1 MNQTIIGG
9 KNREYNKQQ
18 HEQRE
23 AKLTKVYEHFLNSE
37 NGVSV
42 KELAIDFKISSNLAR
57 KYVNDLI
64 SRNMVQFDRKD
75 GKTPVYCVVKIG
87 ETAAEESKPE
97 TETNEPAEAPKPVE
111 ALEVKPD
118 GKEFEPGS
126 YIPCSNV
133 CKPGDVVWIS
143 SRSGEGQFF
152 RYLIITPWE
161 RKAMV
166 LGVMLEGHPQLNLN
180 DPYYVYIGVDPETQ
194 KSMYADIRNNCQ
206 RGYKQFGER
215 LMHVDKDL
223 FDDVKARL
231 ARSMG
236 FDPCKDRSVII
247 ERLRNASD
255 KQKEIMHKLQE
266 ENAELKQDLKNSYIH
281 QDEYKKAADDATELN
296 RKLSDENDR
305 LQKKYLQADDS
316 ITQMYRECSRMSKEL
331 DDTKK
336 ENADLKQ
343 KISDISAKAVE
354 VVQPRYD
361 DDTIM
366 GMIIDSEVK
375 KTKIEVYEEEIKMLR
390 QMVFS
395 MIKGGANNG

>member
-9 KNREYNKQQ
+9 KNSEYNRQL
-18 HEQRE
+18 HEARE
-23 AKLTKVYEHFLNSE
+23 ARLTKVHEAFLNSE
-37 NGVSV
+37 NGMSV
-42 KELAIDFKISSNLAR
+42 KELAIDFGITSNLAR
-57 KYVNDLI
+57 DYVNTLLE
-64 SRNMVQFDRKD
+64 RNVIRFDHKD
-75 GKTPVYCVVKIG
+75 GKAPIYTIVKI
-87 ETAAEESKPE
+87 TAEEIQTKPA
-97 TETNEPAEAPKPVE
+97 TEEAKVEDKAPE

-118 GKEFEPGS
+118 GKEFAPGS

-166 LGVMLEGHPQLNLN
+166 LGILLEGHPQLNLN
-180 DPYYVYIGVDPETQ
+180 DPYYVYIGNDPETQ
-194 KSMYADIRNNCQ
+194 KAMYADIRNNCQ

-215 LMHVDKDL
+215 LIHVDKDL

-236 FDPCKDRSVII
+236 FEPCKDRSVII

-255 KQKEIMHKLQE
+255 KQKELMAKLRD
-266 ENAELKQDLKNSYIH
+266 ENESLKQDLKNSYIH

-296 RKLSDENDR
+296 RKLSDENDK
-305 LQKKYLQADDS
+305 LQKKYLQLDDS
-316 ITQMYRECSRMSKEL
+316 ITRMYRECSRMSKEL
-331 DDTKK
+331 DDAKNENGELKK
-336 ENADLKQ
+336 QL
-343 KISDISAKAVE
+343 SDISTKDATAI
-354 VVQPRYD
+354 QPKYD

-390 QMVFS
+390 QMVFN

>member
-1 MNQTIIGG
+1 MNHTDGC
-9 KNREYNKQQ
+9 KNNDFNKQQ

-23 AKLTKVYEHFLNSE
+23 AKLLKVYEAMLNT
-37 NGVSV
+37 NGMSV
-42 KELAIDFKISSNLAR
+42 KEIAIDFKISSNLAR
-57 KYVNDLI
+57 KYVTDLI
-64 SRNMVQFDRKD
+64 DRNMVRLDRKE
-75 GKTPVYCVVKIG
+75 GKTPVYTVVNVTVEETT
-87 ETAAEESKPE
+87 ETAEPPKEES
-97 TETNEPAEAPKPVE
+97 KPVE

-118 GKEFEPGS
+118 GKEFAPGS

-133 CKPGDVVWIS
+133 CKAGDVVWIS

-166 LGVMLEGHPQLNLN
+166 LGIMLEGHPQLNLN

-247 ERLRNASD
+247 ERLRNASG
-255 KQKEIMHKLQE
+255 KQKEIMNKLQE
-266 ENAELKQDLKNSYIH
+266 ENADLKQDLRNSYIH

-296 RKLSDENDR
+296 RKLSDENDK
-305 LQKKYLQADDS
+305 LQKKYLQAKES
-316 ITQMYRECSRMSKEL
+316 ISQLFAECNKMSEEL
-331 DDTKK
+331 DAVKK
-336 ENADLKQ
+336 DNADLKQ
-343 KISDISAKAVE
+343 QLSDISAKAVE

-361 DDTIM
+361 DDTVM

-395 MIKGGANNG
+395 MIKGNSDKS

>member
-9 KNREYNKQQ
+9 KNSEYHRQL
-18 HEQRE
+18 HEARE
-23 AKLTKVYEHFLNSE
+23 ARLTKVHEAFLNSE
-37 NGVSV
+37 NGMSV
-42 KELAIDFKISSNLAR
+42 KELAIDFGISSNLAR
-57 KYVNDLI
+57 DYVNTLLE
-64 SRNMVQFDRKD
+64 RNVIRFDHKD
-75 GKTPVYCVVKIG
+75 GKAPIYTIVKVTVEEIK
-87 ETAAEESKPE
+87 AESATEEPKVEDKAPE
-97 TETNEPAEAPKPVE
+97 T
-111 ALEVKPD
+111 LEVKPD
-118 GKEFEPGS
+118 GKEFAPGS
-126 YIPCSNV
+126 YIPRSNV

-143 SRSGEGQFF
+143 SRAGEGQFF

-194 KSMYADIRNNCQ
+194 QSMYADIRNNCQ

-236 FDPCKDRSVII
+236 FDPCKDKSVVI

-255 KQKEIMHKLQE
+255 RHKELMTKLRE
-266 ENAELKQDLKNSYIH
+266 ENEGLKHDLKNSYIH

-296 RKLSDENDR
+296 RKLSDENDK

-331 DDTKK
+331 DDAKK
-336 ENADLKQ
+336 ENTELKQ
-343 KISDISAKAVE
+343 QISDISAKEVE
-354 VVQPRYD
+354 VIQPRYD
-361 DDTIM
+361 DDTVM

-375 KTKIEVYEEEIKMLR
+375 KTKIEVYEEEIEMLR

-395 MIKGGANNG
+395 MIKGGTSNG

>member
-9 KNREYNKQQ
+9 KNREYNKLQ

-23 AKLTKVYEHFLNSE
+23 AKLLKVYEAMLNTT
-37 NGVSV
+37 GMSV
-42 KELAIDFKISSNLAR
+42 KEIAVDFKISSNLAR
-57 KYVNDLI
+57 KYVTDLI
-64 SRNMVQFDRKD
+64 DRDMVRLVRKE
-75 GKTPVYCVVKIG
+75 GKTPVYAVVKKE
-87 ETAAEESKPE
+87 ETSEIVDQRPVEE
-97 TETNEPAEAPKPVE
+97 PKPVE

-118 GKEFEPGS
+118 GKEFAPGS

-231 ARSMG
+231 GRSMG
-236 FDPCKDRSVII
+236 FDPCKDKSGII
-247 ERLRNASD
+247 EKLRNASD
-255 KQKEIMHKLQE
+255 KQKELMHKLQE
-266 ENAELKQDLKNSYIH
+266 ENADLKQDLKNSYIH

-296 RKLSDENDR
+296 RKLSDENDK
-305 LQKKYLQADDS
+305 LQKKYLQAKES
-316 ITQMYRECSRMSKEL
+316 ISQLFAECNKMSEEL
-331 DDTKK
+331 DAVKK
-336 ENADLKQ
+336 ENSELKQ
-343 KISDISAKAVE
+343 QLSDISTKEVE
-354 VVQPRYD
+354 VIQPKYD
-361 DDTIM
+361 DDTVM

-390 QMVFS
+390 QMVFN
-395 MIKGGANNG
+395 MIKSN

>member
-1 MNQTIIGG
+1 MNQTINGG

-23 AKLTKVYEHFLNSE
+23 AKLLKVYEAMLNTD
-37 NGVSV
+37 GMSV
-42 KELAIDFKISSNLAR
+42 KEIAVDFKISSNLAR
-57 KYVNDLI
+57 KYVTDLI
-64 SRNMVQFDRKD
+64 DRNMVRLDRKE
-75 GKTPVYCVVKIG
+75 GKTLIYAVVKVVE
-87 ETAAEESKPE
+87 ETTTEQPTEE
-97 TETNEPAEAPKPVE
+97 PKPFE

-118 GKEFEPGS
+118 GKEFAPGS

-166 LGVMLEGHPQLNLN
+166 LGIMLEGHPQLNLN

-247 ERLRNASD
+247 ERLRIASD

-266 ENAELKQDLKNSYIH
+266 ENSDLKQDLKNSYIH
-281 QDEYKKAADDATELN
+281 QDEYKKAADDTLELN
-296 RKLSDENDR
+296 RKLNDENRD
-305 LQKKYLQADDS
+305 LQKKYLQAKES
-316 ITQMYRECSRMSKEL
+316 ISQLFAECNKMSEEL
-331 DDTKK
+331 DAAKK
-336 ENADLKQ
+336 ENSDLKQ
-343 KISDISAKAVE
+343 QLSDISAKEVE
-354 VVQPRYD
+354 VIQPKFD
-361 DDTIM
+361 DDTVM

-390 QMVFS
+390 QMVFN
-395 MIKGGANNG
+395 MIKGGASNG

>member
-23 AKLTKVYEHFLNSE
+23 AKILKVYEAMLNSD
-37 NGVSV
+37 GMSV
-42 KELAIDFKISSNLAR
+42 KEIAVDFKISSNLAR
-57 KYVNDLI
+57 KYVTDLI
-64 SRNMVQFDRKD
+64 DRNMVRLDRKE
-75 GKTPVYCVVKIG
+75 GKTPVYTVVKA
-87 ETAAEESKPE
+87 ETVEQPKDE
-97 TETNEPAEAPKPVE
+97 PKPVE

-194 KSMYADIRNNCQ
+194 LSMYADIRNNCQ

-223 FDDVKARL
+223 FDDVKALL

-255 KQKEIMHKLQE
+255 KQKEIMRKLQE
-266 ENAELKQDLKNSYIH
+266 ENADLKQDLKNSYIH
-281 QDEYKKAADDATELN
+281 QDEYKKAADDTLELN
-296 RKLSDENDR
+296 RQLNDENRD
-305 LQKKYLQADDS
+305 LQKKYLQAKES
-316 ITQMYRECSRMSKEL
+316 ISQLFAECNKMSEEL
-331 DDTKK
+331 DAAKK
-336 ENADLKQ
+336 ENADLEQ
-343 KISDISAKAVE
+343 QVRDISAKEVE

-361 DDTIM
+361 DDTVM

-395 MIKGGANNG
+395 MVKGGTSNG

>member
-1 MNQTIIGG
+1 MNQTVIGG

-23 AKLTKVYEHFLNSE
+23 AKLLKVYETMLNS
-37 NGVSV
+37 NGMSV
-42 KELAIDFKISSNLAR
+42 KEIAVDFKISSNLAR
-57 KYVNDLI
+57 KYVTDLI
-64 SRNMVQFDRKD
+64 DRNMVRRDRME
-75 GKTPVYCVVKIG
+75 GKTPVYVVVK
-87 ETAAEESKPE
+87 AEI
-97 TETNEPAEAPKPVE
+97 TEQPKDEPKPVE

-180 DPYYVYIGVDPETQ
+180 DPYYVYIGIDPETQ
-194 KSMYADIRNNCQ
+194 LSMYADIRNNCQ

-215 LMHVDKDL
+215 LMHVEKDL

-231 ARSMG
+231 GRSMG
-236 FDPCKDRSVII
+236 FDPCKDKSVVI

-255 KQKEIMHKLQE
+255 KQKELMTKLRE
-266 ENAELKQDLKNSYIH
+266 ENEGLKQDLKNSYIH
-281 QDEYKKAADDATELN
+281 QDEYKKAADNATELN
-296 RKLSDENDR
+296 RKLSDENDE

-316 ITQMYRECSRMSKEL
+316 ITQMYRECSRMSEEL
-331 DDTKK
+331 DEAKK
-336 ENADLKQ
+336 ENAELKQ
-343 KISDISAKAVE
+343 QLSDISTRDVAVI
-354 VVQPRYD
+354 QPKYD

-375 KTKIEVYEEEIKMLR
+375 KTKIEVYEEEIKMLK
-390 QMVFS
+390 QMVFN
-395 MIKGGANNG
+395 MIKSY

>member
-1 MNQTIIGG
+1 MNQAIIGG
-9 KNREYNKQQ
+9 KNREYNRQQ

-126 YIPCSNV
+126 YVPCSNV

-194 KSMYADIRNNCQ
+194 LSMYADIRNNCQ

-215 LMHVDKDL
+215 LMRVDKDL

-231 ARSMG
+231 GRSMG
-236 FDPCKDRSVII
+236 FDPCKDKNVVI

-255 KQKEIMHKLQE
+255 RQKELMAKLRE
-266 ENAELKQDLKNSYIH
+266 ENEGLKQDLKNSYIH

-296 RKLSDENDR
+296 RKLSDENEE
-305 LQKKYLQADDS
+305 LLSKYKATNTSCADL
-316 ITQMYRECSRMSKEL
+316 L
-331 DDTKK
+331 DKIAVTSMNADNLKK
-336 ENADLKQ
+336 ENAELKKQ
-343 KISDISAKAVE
+343 LSDISAKDTTVI
-354 VVQPRYD
+354 QPKYD
-361 DDTIM
+361 DDTVM

-375 KTKIEVYEEEIKMLR
+375 KTKIEVYEEEIKMLK

-395 MIKGGANNG
+395 MIKGGQS

>member
-9 KNREYNKQQ
+9 KNAEYNKQQ

-23 AKLTKVYEHFLNSE
+23 AKLLKVYEAMLNSD
-37 NGVSV
+37 GMSV
-42 KELAIDFKISSNLAR
+42 KEIAVDFKISSKLAR
-57 KYVNDLI
+57 RYVSDLI
-64 SRNMVQFDRKD
+64 DRNMIRLDRKE
-75 GKTPVYCVVKIG
+75 GKTPVYVVVKE
-87 ETAAEESKPE
+87 ETV
-97 TETNEPAEAPKPVE
+97 EPPKDEPKPVE

-133 CKPGDVVWIS
+133 CKPGDVVRIS

-194 KSMYADIRNNCQ
+194 LSMYADIRNNCQ

-231 ARSMG
+231 GRSMG
-236 FDPCKDRSVII
+236 FDPCKDKSVVI

-255 KQKEIMHKLQE
+255 KQREQMIKLSD
-266 ENAELKQDLKNSYIH
+266 ENERLKQDLKNSYIH
-281 QDEYKKAADDATELN
+281 QDEYKKAADDANELN
-296 RKLSDENDR
+296 RKLSDENNK

-331 DDTKK
+331 DDAKK

-343 KISDISAKAVE
+343 QISDISAKDATVI
-354 VVQPRYD
+354 QPKYD
-361 DDTIM
+361 DDTVM

-390 QMVFS
+390 RMVFN
-395 MIKGGANNG
+395 MIKSY

>member
-9 KNREYNKQQ
+9 KNAEYNKQQ

-23 AKLTKVYEHFLNSE
+23 AKLLKVYEAMLNS
-37 NGVSV
+37 NGMSV
-42 KELAIDFKISSNLAR
+42 KEIAVDFKISSNLAR
-57 KYVNDLI
+57 KYVTDLI
-64 SRNMVQFDRKD
+64 DRNMVRLDRKE
-75 GKTPVYCVVKIG
+75 GKTPVYTVVKAS
-87 ETAAEESKPE
+87 ENEVSAEPVEQPKDE
-97 TETNEPAEAPKPVE
+97 PKPVE

-118 GKEFEPGS
+118 SKEFEPGS

-194 KSMYADIRNNCQ
+194 LSMYADIRNNCQ

-215 LMHVDKDL
+215 LMRVDKDL

-231 ARSMG
+231 GRSMG
-236 FDPCKDRSVII
+236 FDPCKDKSVVI

-255 KQKEIMHKLQE
+255 RQKELMAKLRE
-266 ENAELKQDLKNSYIH
+266 ENESLKQDLRNSYIH

-296 RKLSDENDR
+296 RKLSDENDK
-305 LQKKYLQADDS
+305 LQKKCLQADDS

-331 DDTKK
+331 DDAKK

-343 KISDISAKAVE
+343 QISDISAKEVE
-354 VVQPRYD
+354 VIHPRYD
-361 DDTIM
+361 DDTVM

-395 MIKGGANNG
+395 MIKGGTSNG

>member
-9 KNREYNKQQ
+9 KNAEYNKQQ

-23 AKLTKVYEHFLNSE
+23 AKLLKVYEAMLNS
-37 NGVSV
+37 NGMSI
-42 KELAIDFKISSNLAR
+42 KEIAVDFKISSNLAR
-57 KYVNDLI
+57 KYVTDLI
-64 SRNMVQFDRKD
+64 DRNMVRLDRKE
-75 GKTPVYCVVKIG
+75 GKTPVYTVVK
-87 ETAAEESKPE
+87 AEI
-97 TETNEPAEAPKPVE
+97 TEQPKDEPKPVE

-194 KSMYADIRNNCQ
+194 LSMYADIRNNCQ

-223 FDDVKARL
+223 FDDVKALL

-236 FDPCKDRSVII
+236 FDPCKDKSVVI

-255 KQKEIMHKLQE
+255 RQKELMAKLRE
-266 ENAELKQDLKNSYIH
+266 ENEGLRQDLKNSYIH

-316 ITQMYRECSRMSKEL
+316 ITQMHRECSRMSKEL
-331 DDTKK
+331 DDAKK
-336 ENADLKQ
+336 ENADPKQ
-343 KISDISAKAVE
+343 QISDISATDATVI
-354 VVQPRYD
+354 QPKYD
-361 DDTIM
+361 DTVM

-375 KTKIEVYEEEIKMLR
+375 KTKIEMYEEEIKMLR
-390 QMVFS
+390 QLVFG
-395 MIKGGANNG
+395 MIKGGTSNG

>member
-9 KNREYNKQQ
+9 KNSEYNRQL
-18 HEQRE
+18 HEARG
-23 AKLTKVYEHFLNSE
+23 ARLTKVHEAFLNSE
-37 NGVSV
+37 NGMSV
-42 KELAIDFKISSNLAR
+42 KELAIDFGISSNLAR
-57 KYVNDLI
+57 DYVNTLLE
-64 SRNMVQFDRKD
+64 RNVIRFDHKD
-75 GKTPVYCVVKIG
+75 GKAPIYAIVNVVADEVQSEPTAK
-87 ETAAEESKPE
+87 ETKDE
-97 TETNEPAEAPKPVE
+97 PKPVE

-118 GKEFEPGS
+118 GKEFAPGS
-126 YIPCSNV
+126 YIPCSNI

-194 KSMYADIRNNCQ
+194 MSMYADIRNNCQ

-231 ARSMG
+231 GRSMG
-236 FDPCKDRSVII
+236 FDPCKDHSVII

-255 KQKEIMHKLQE
+255 KQKELMTRLRE
-266 ENAELKQDLKNSYIH
+266 ENEGLKQDLRNSYIH

-296 RKLSDENDR
+296 RKLSDENDK
-305 LQKKYLQADDS
+305 LQKKYLQADDG

-331 DDTKK
+331 DDAKK
-336 ENADLKQ
+336 ENAELKQ
-343 KISDISAKAVE
+343 QFSDISAKDTTVI
-354 VVQPRYD
+354 QPKYD
-361 DDTIM
+361 DDTVM

-390 QMVFS
+390 QMVFN
-395 MIKGGANNG
+395 MITGGTNNG

>member
-1 MNQTIIGG
+1 MNHTDGR
-9 KNREYNKQQ
+9 KNNEFNKQQ
-18 HEQRE
+18 HDQRE
-23 AKLTKVYEHFLNSE
+23 AKLLKVYEAMLNT
-37 NGVSV
+37 NGMSV
-42 KELAIDFKISSNLAR
+42 KEIAVDFKISSNLAR
-57 KYVNDLI
+57 KYVTDLI
-64 SRNMVQFDRKD
+64 DRNMVRLDRKE
-75 GKTPVYCVVKIG
+75 GKTPVY
-87 ETAAEESKPE
+87 TAVNVTVEAT
-97 TETNEPAEAPKPVE
+97 TETGEPKPIE

-166 LGVMLEGHPQLNLN
+166 LGVMLEGHPQLNVN

-215 LMHVDKDL
+215 LLHVDKDL

-236 FDPCKDRSVII
+236 FDPCKDRSVVI

-255 KQKEIMHKLQE
+255 KQKESMNKLRE
-266 ENAELKQDLKNSYIH
+266 ENERLKQDLKNSYIH

-296 RKLSDENDR
+296 RKLSDENEE
-305 LQKKYLQADDS
+305 LLSKYKATNTSCADL
-316 ITQMYRECSRMSKEL
+316 L
-331 DDTKK
+331 DKIAATSLIADNLKK
-336 ENADLKQ
+336 ENSDLRRQ
-343 KISDISAKAVE
+343 LSDISTKAVD
-354 VVQPRYD
+354 VVQPKYD
-361 DDTIM
+361 DDIVM

-375 KTKIEVYEEEIKMLR
+375 KTKIEMYEEQIKMLR

>member
-9 KNREYNKQQ
+9 KNSEYNRQQ
-18 HEQRE
+18 HEARE
-23 AKLTKVYEHFLNSE
+23 ARLTKVHEAFLNSE
-37 NGVSV
+37 NGMTVKDLSV
-42 KELAIDFKISSNLAR
+42 DFKITSNLAR
-57 KYVNDLI
+57 DYINTLI
-64 SRNMVQFDRKD
+64 ERNVIRFDHKD
-75 GKTPVYCVVKIG
+75 GKAPVYTIVKA
-87 ETAAEESKPE
+87 EVEEVHPEPAAEEPKVEDKAPE
-97 TETNEPAEAPKPVE
+97 T
-111 ALEVKPD
+111 LEVKPD
-118 GKEFEPGS
+118 GKEFAPGS

-166 LGVMLEGHPQLNLN
+166 LGIMLEGHPQLNFN

-194 KSMYADIRNNCQ
+194 KRMYADIRNNCQ

-215 LMHVDKDL
+215 LLHVDKDL

-236 FDPCKDRSVII
+236 FDPCKDRSVVI

-255 KQKEIMHKLQE
+255 KQKESMTKLRE
-266 ENAELKQDLKNSYIH
+266 ENERLKQDLKNSYIH
-281 QDEYKKAADDATELN
+281 QDEYKKAADNATELN
-296 RKLSDENDR
+296 RKLSDENEE
-305 LQKKYLQADDS
+305 LLSKYKATNTSCADL
-316 ITQMYRECSRMSKEL
+316 L
-331 DDTKK
+331 DKIAVTNLIADNLKK
-336 ENADLKQ
+336 ENADLRQ
-343 KISDISAKAVE
+343 QLSDISTKDVAVI
-354 VVQPRYD
+354 QPKYD
-361 DDTIM
+361 DDIVM

-375 KTKIEVYEEEIKMLR
+375 KTKIEMYEEQIKMLR

>member
-23 AKLTKVYEHFLNSE
+23 AKLLKVYEAMLNSD
-37 NGVSV
+37 GMSV
-42 KELAIDFKISSNLAR
+42 KEIAVDFKISSNLAR
-57 KYVNDLI
+57 KYVTDLI
-64 SRNMVQFDRKD
+64 DRNMVRRDRME
-75 GKTPVYCVVKIG
+75 GKTPVYVVVKAS
-87 ETAAEESKPE
+87 EAAEQPKDE
-97 TETNEPAEAPKPVE
+97 PKPVE

-194 KSMYADIRNNCQ
+194 LSMYADIRNNCQ

-215 LMHVDKDL
+215 LTHVDKDL

-266 ENAELKQDLKNSYIH
+266 ENADLKQDLKNSYIH
-281 QDEYKKAADDATELN
+281 QDEYKKAADDTLELN
-296 RKLSDENDR
+296 RQLNDENRD
-305 LQKKYLQADDS
+305 LQKKYLQ
-316 ITQMYRECSRMSKEL
+316 SKESISQLFAECNKMSEEL
-331 DDTKK
+331 DAAKK

-343 KISDISAKAVE
+343 QVSDISTKDTTVIK
-354 VVQPRYD
+354 PRYD
-361 DDTIM
+361 DDTVM

-390 QMVFS
+390 QMVFN
-395 MIKGGANNG
+395 MIKSY

>member
-23 AKLTKVYEHFLNSE
+23 AKILKVYEAMLNSD
-37 NGVSV
+37 GMSV
-42 KELAIDFKISSNLAR
+42 KEIAVDFKISSNLAR
-57 KYVNDLI
+57 KYVTDLI
-64 SRNMVQFDRKD
+64 DRNMVRLDRKE
-75 GKTPVYCVVKIG
+75 GKAPVYTVVKA
-87 ETAAEESKPE
+87 ETVEQPKDE
-97 TETNEPAEAPKPVE
+97 PKPVE

-194 KSMYADIRNNCQ
+194 LSMYADIRNNCQ

-223 FDDVKARL
+223 FDDVKALL

-255 KQKEIMHKLQE
+255 KQKEIMRKLQE
-266 ENAELKQDLKNSYIH
+266 ENADLKQDLKNSYIH
-281 QDEYKKAADDATELN
+281 QDEYKKAADDTLELN
-296 RKLSDENDR
+296 RQLNDENRD
-305 LQKKYLQADDS
+305 LQKKYLQAKES
-316 ITQMYRECSRMSKEL
+316 ISQLFAECNKMSEEL
-331 DDTKK
+331 DAAKK
-336 ENADLKQ
+336 ENADLEQ
-343 KISDISAKAVE
+343 QVRDISAKEVE

-361 DDTIM
+361 DDTVM

-390 QMVFS
+390 QMVFN
-395 MIKGGANNG
+395 MIKGGTNNG

>member
-9 KNREYNKQQ
+9 KNSDYNRQL
-18 HEQRE
+18 HEARE
-23 AKLTKVYEHFLNSE
+23 ARLTKVHEAFLNSE
-37 NGVSV
+37 NGMSV
-42 KELAIDFKISSNLAR
+42 KELAIDFGISSNLAR
-57 KYVNDLI
+57 DYVNTLLE
-64 SRNMVQFDRKD
+64 RNVIRFDHKD
-75 GKTPVYCVVKIG
+75 GKAPIYTIVKVTVEEIQAKP
-87 ETAAEESKPE
+87 AAEEAKTEDKAPE
-97 TETNEPAEAPKPVE
+97 T
-111 ALEVKPD
+111 LEVKPD
-118 GKEFEPGS
+118 GKEFAPGS

-166 LGVMLEGHPQLNLN
+166 LGILLEGHPQLNLN
-180 DPYYVYIGVDPETQ
+180 DPYYVYIGNDPETQ
-194 KSMYADIRNNCQ
+194 KAMYADIRNNCQ

-215 LMHVDKDL
+215 LIHVDSDL

-236 FDPCKDRSVII
+236 FEPCKDKSIVI
-247 ERLRNASD
+247 ERLRKASD
-255 KQKEIMHKLQE
+255 KQKETMDKLRE
-266 ENAELKQDLKNSYIH
+266 ENEDLKQELKSSYIH

-296 RKLSDENDR
+296 RQLSDENDKL
-305 LQKKYLQADDS
+305 LQEYKAVSASCADLADK
-316 ITQMYRECSRMSKEL
+316 IACTNL
-331 DDTKK
+331 IADNLKK

-343 KISDISAKAVE
+343 QLSDISTKDAT
-354 VVQPRYD
+354 VVKPKYD
-361 DDTIM
+361 IM
-366 GMIIDSEVK
+366 GMIIDSEVN

-395 MIKGGANNG
+395 MIKGGSNNG

>member
-1 MNQTIIGG
+1 MNQTVIGG
-9 KNREYNKQQ
+9 KNREYNKQL

-23 AKLTKVYEHFLNSE
+23 AKLLKVYEAMLNSD
-37 NGVSV
+37 GMSV
-42 KELAIDFKISSNLAR
+42 KEIAVDFKISSNLAR
-57 KYVNDLI
+57 KYVTNLI
-64 SRNMVQFDRKD
+64 DRNMVRLDRKE
-75 GKTPVYCVVKIG
+75 GKTPVYVVVKE
-87 ETAAEESKPE
+87 ETV
-97 TETNEPAEAPKPVE
+97 EPPKDEP
-111 ALEVKPD
+111 KPD
-118 GKEFEPGS
+118 GKELEPGS

-143 SRSGEGQFF
+143 SRSGEGLFF

-194 KSMYADIRNNCQ
+194 LSMYADIRNNCQ

-215 LMHVDKDL
+215 LMHVEKDL

-236 FDPCKDRSVII
+236 FDPCKDKSVIV

-255 KQKEIMHKLQE
+255 KQKELMIKLRE
-266 ENAELKQDLKNSYIH
+266 ENESLKQDLKNSYIH

-296 RKLSDENDR
+296 RKLSDENDK
-305 LQKKYLQADDS
+305 LKKKYLQADDS
-316 ITQMYRECSRMSKEL
+316 ITKMYRECSRISEEL
-331 DDTKK
+331 DDAKK

-343 KISDISAKAVE
+343 QISDISAKDATVI
-354 VVQPRYD
+354 QPKYD
-361 DDTIM
+361 DDTVM

-395 MIKGGANNG
+395 MIEGGTNNG

>member
-9 KNREYNKQQ
+9 KNSEYNRQL
-18 HEQRE
+18 HEARE
-23 AKLTKVYEHFLNSE
+23 ARLTKVHEAFLNSE
-37 NGVSV
+37 NGLSV

-57 KYVNDLI
+57 DYVNTLLE
-64 SRNMVQFDRKD
+64 RNVIRFDHKD
-75 GKTPVYCVVKIG
+75 GKAPIYAIVNVVAD
-87 ETAAEESKPE
+87 EVQSEPTAKESKE
-97 TETNEPAEAPKPVE
+97 ENKAPDT
-111 ALEVKPD
+111 LEVKPD
-118 GKEFEPGS
+118 GKEFAPGS

-194 KSMYADIRNNCQ
+194 LSMYADIRNNCQ

-236 FDPCKDRSVII
+236 FDPCKDKSVVI
-247 ERLRNASD
+247 ERLRNDSD
-255 KQKEIMHKLQE
+255 RQIELMAKLRE
-266 ENAELKQDLKNSYIH
+266 ENEGLKQDLKNSYIH

-296 RKLSDENDR
+296 RKLSDENDK
-305 LQKKYLQADDS
+305 LQKKYLQAQDS
-316 ITQMYRECSRMSKEL
+316 LTKFYRECNEITEEL
-331 DDTKK
+331 DAAKK

-343 KISDISAKAVE
+343 KISDISAKNATVI
-354 VVQPRYD
+354 QPRYD
-361 DDTIM
+361 DDTVM

-390 QMVFS
+390 QMVFN
-395 MIKGGANNG
+395 MIKGGQS

>member
-9 KNREYNKQQ
+9 KNSEHNRQL
-18 HEQRE
+18 HEARE
-23 AKLTKVYEHFLNSE
+23 ARLTKVHEAFLNSKD
-37 NGVSV
+37 GMSV
-42 KELAIDFKISSNLAR
+42 KELAIDFGISSNLAR
-57 KYVNDLI
+57 DYVNTLLE
-64 SRNMVQFDRKD
+64 RNVIRFDHKD
-75 GKTPVYCVVKIG
+75 GKAPIYTIVKI
-87 ETAAEESKPE
+87 TAEESKAEPAAEEAKTEDKAPE
-97 TETNEPAEAPKPVE
+97 T
-111 ALEVKPD
+111 LEVKPD
-118 GKEFEPGS
+118 GKEFAPGS

-166 LGVMLEGHPQLNLN
+166 LGIMLEGHPQLNLN

-236 FDPCKDRSVII
+236 FDPCKDRSIVI
-247 ERLRNASD
+247 ERLRNASE
-255 KQKEIMHKLQE
+255 KQKELMGKLRD
-266 ENAELKQDLKNSYIH
+266 ENEGLKQDLRNSYIH

-296 RKLSDENDR
+296 RKLSDENDK
-305 LQKKYLQADDS
+305 LQKKYLQAQDS
-316 ITQMYRECSRMSKEL
+316 LTKFYRECNEITEEL
-331 DDTKK
+331 DAVKK

-343 KISDISAKAVE
+343 KISDISAKE
-354 VVQPRYD
+354 VKAIQPRYD
-361 DDTIM
+361 DDTVM

-390 QMVFS
+390 QMVFN
-395 MIKGGANNG
+395 MIKGGQS